1 MAGPEEPRESD
12 SAYLLGLR
20 DGLHSIPVVDVP
32 LRDLRVGFSPR
43 SSPESPEHTR
53 TLVEA
58 GADLPPVLVHRASM
72 TVIDGIHRLRAAQ
85 VRGATTIAVRYF
97 DGSAEDGLLLAVAVN
112 GVHGL
117 PLSIGERTE
126 AVKRIVTAHPE
137 WSDRSVAKLAGLS
150 PAKTAEIRRALCGD
164 VAPGGVRVGRD
175 GRARPLD
182 PARRRERAAELL
194 RENPKASLRQIGKE
208 AGLSPATVA
217 DVRDRIARGD
227 RVVTPLR
234 ASRATVAAAGVA
246 RATAEAAAGV
256 ARATAEA
263 AAVDPVEI
271 CGLLRRDPSL
281 RLSEAGRAI
290 LRLLDAGAVV
300 ARNRQDIAAG
310 LPSHCRAS
318 VARLA
323 QVYAESWQLF
333 AAELQPADA
342 RPAGSRFR
350 TGGGP
355 VRDGVAS

>member
-1 MAGPEEPRESD
+1 MRAQESD

-20 DGLHSIPVVDVP
+20 DGLHRIPVVDVP
-32 LRDLRVGFSPR
+32 LRDLRVESSPR
-43 SSPESPEHTR
+43 SRVETPEHTR
-53 TLVEA
+53 TLAEA
-58 GADLPPVLVHRASM
+58 GEDLPPVLVHRASM

-85 VRGATTIAVRYF
+85 VRGAASIAVRYF

-112 GVHGL
+112 GTHGL
-117 PLSIGERTE
+117 PLSVSERTA

-150 PAKTAEIRRALCGD
+150 PAKTAEIRRTQCGD
-164 VAPGGVRVGRD
+164 VPPGVARVGRD
-175 GRARPLD
+175 GRVRPLD
-182 PARRRERAAELL
+182 SARRRERAAELL
-194 RENPKASLRQIGKE
+194 RESPEASLRQIAKK
-208 AGLSPATVA
+208 AGISPATVA

-227 RVVTPLR
+227 PPVAPVRGPRTAVTT
-234 ASRATVAAAGVA
+234 SGAAPVP
-246 RATAEAAAGV
+246 AEAAP
-256 ARATAEA
+256 
-263 AAVDPVEI
+263 VDPVEI
-271 CGLLRRDPSL
+271 CSLLRRDPSL

-300 ARNRQDIAAG
+300 ARNREDIAAG

-342 RPAGSRFR
+342 RPTGSRFR
-350 TGGGP
+350 RGDEP
-355 VRDGVAS
+355 VRGARAS

>member
-1 MAGPEEPRESD
+1 MAGPVQPQESD

-32 LRDLRVGFSPR
+32 LRELRVGISPR
-43 SSPESPEHTR
+43 SSPENPEHTR

-58 GADLPPVLVHRASM
+58 GAELPPVLVHRASM

-85 VRGATTIAVRYF
+85 VRGATSIAVRYF

-150 PAKTAEIRRALCGD
+150 PAKTAEIRRTLCGD
-164 VAPGGVRVGRD
+164 VPPGGVRVGRD

-194 RENPKASLRQIGKE
+194 RENPKASLRQVGKE

-227 RVVTPLR
+227 GVVAPLR
-234 ASRATVAAAGVA
+234 ASRAAVTTAGVA
-246 RATAEAAAGV
+246 RVAAEV
-256 ARATAEA
+256 

-271 CGLLRRDPSL
+271 CSLLRRDPSL

-300 ARNRQDIAAG
+300 ASNREDIAAG

-323 QVYAESWQLF
+323 RVYAESWQLF

-350 TGGGP
+350 AGGGP
-355 VRDGVAS
+355 VRGGVAS